1 MKLFGFLMAAAA
13 MAVAA
18 DSAADKAVLKAAQD
32 LAQAQM
38 KKDKAALE
46 KLLGDEIVYSHSN
59 GMTETK
65 AQHIAATM
73 RPADVSN
80 YEKIEF
86 SAVKIT
92 VYGKTA
98 VLTCKALYSVDNAG
112 KKADNHLTMLQTW
125 VQRGSGWQLVARWT
139 TRVNPS

>member
-1 MKLFGFLMAAAA
+1 MAAAA
-13 MAVAA
+13 LAVAA
-18 DSAADKAVLKAAQD
+18 DSSAEKAVLKAAQD

-38 KKDKAALE
+38 KKDRAALDR
-46 KLLGDEIVYSHSN
+46 LLGDDIIYSHSN

-65 AQHIAATM
+65 AKHIEATM
-73 RPADVSN
+73 RPVAVSN
-80 YEKIEF
+80 YEKIEL
-86 SAVKIT
+86 SDVKIS

-98 VLTCKALYSVDNAG
+98 VLTCKALYAVNNAG